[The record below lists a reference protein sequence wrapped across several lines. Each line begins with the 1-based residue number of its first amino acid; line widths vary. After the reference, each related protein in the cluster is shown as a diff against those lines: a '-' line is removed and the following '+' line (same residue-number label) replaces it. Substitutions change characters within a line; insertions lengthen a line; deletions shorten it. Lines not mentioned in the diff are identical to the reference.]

1 MSDLISI
8 DNYELHIIDDK
19 PMIKDTDL
27 AEKLGF
33 SRPRDIR
40 QLINRMLTKLQLKA
54 ENVRGTVPQN
64 PGGKGRP
71 VSGYYLDEKATLKVI
86 TKSETEKSDAIT
98 DEMIEVFIKYRSG
111 TLQPIQQEPVFDIP
125 KTYAGALRLA
135 ADKMEENERLE
146 QEKLLLECRVEEDAP
161 KVDFYDQFASKD
173 GLYTLQNAGRALQ
186 QGPNKFIRKLKEKY
200 LFYQGTALVARIQY
214 IHQGI
219 FEVKSTIVD
228 DKARLQTYVTPK
240 GLQYLAKK
248 LGESAA

>member
-8 DNYELHIIDDK
+8 DNYELHVIDGK
-19 PMIKDTDL
+19 PMIKDLDL
-27 AEKLGF
+27 AKKLGF
-33 SRPRDIR
+33 SRPTNIR
-40 QLINRMLTKLQLKA
+40 KNITRMLSKRQLKA
-54 ENVRGTVPQN
+54 EEVCSTVEQTTSL
-64 PGGKGRP
+64 GGRP
-71 VSGYYLDEKATLKVI
+71 ASTYYLDEKATLKVI
-86 TKSETEKSDAIT
+86 TKSETENADAIT

-161 KVDFYDQFASKD
+161 KVEFYDEFVNKD

-186 QGPNKFIRKLKEKY
+186 QRPNKFIQSMKGQY
-200 LFYQGTALVARIQY
+200 LFYQGTALVAKVQY
-214 IHQGI
+214 IQQGI
-219 FEVKSTIVD
+219 FEVKSTIID

-240 GLQYLAKK
+240 GIQYFAKK
-248 LGESAA
+248 LSAA